1 MITHSTSTTSHVRY
15 AEENNLDIRSTTGL
29 AKEDTAIVSVRH
41 IIKWFGAISTI
52 LLSAVAIAPATFRI
66 PTNLQPWVFL
76 VAIFWILAFC
86 AGMFDL

>member
-1 MITHSTSTTSHVRY
+1 MITHSNSTSHVRY

-29 AKEDTAIVSVRH
+29 TKENIATVSVSR
-41 IIKWFGAISTI
+41 IIKWFGAITTV
-52 LLSAVAIAPATFRI
+52 LLSAAAIAPATFRI